1 LINRPDLPPGDTRNA
16 DDSAS
21 FEAMLDPVVIDHV
34 IYAHPDLDAAVAY
47 LANRFGVLATGGGRH
62 PARGTH
68 NKLLALGA
76 RTYLEVI
83 APDPDQP
90 EPDEPRPYGVEGI
103 SRGGLVGWALAV
115 DDIDA
120 AVANARAMGVDP
132 GGVLDGHRVD
142 TSGSLLSWRLTSNAL
157 TAGVTPFLICWGAAA
172 HPAVTAAPGLGLKSI
187 HIEHPDPGSIRE
199 VLAALGADVDVR
211 GAPTPA
217 LVARIAGPLGEKELR

>member
-1 LINRPDLPPGDTRNA
+1 MHSQSSAASATAAGCRWSPTRTAPRRPQADRDLINRPDLPPGDTRNA

-120 AVANARAMGVDP
+120 AVANARQWASIPVACST
-132 GGVLDGHRVD
+132 V
-142 TSGSLLSWRLTSNAL
+142 TELTRQ
-157 TAGVTPFLICWGAAA
+157 GRC
-172 HPAVTAAPGLGLKSI
+172 
-187 HIEHPDPGSIRE
+187 
-199 VLAALGADVDVR
+199 
-211 GAPTPA
+211 
-217 LVARIAGPLGEKELR
+217 